1 MSTTSYAYIPLIKD
15 YINQSFPYA
24 STGQGRMSFK
34 SDTLYSY
41 KSKLFQR
48 IAPNTYILD
57 VAISKYSV
65 TTVKHTMRILQ
76 AVPSNTT
83 IYRTYIDNDPISNV
97 VDYISDIKYLISKFT
112 RARSTKPQWQKQINR
127 TYAELQSYIE
137 FYKLDKRTAA
147 YRQFKK
153 LFAIMFEAK
162 CL

>member
-1 MSTTSYAYIPLIKD
+1 MSYNYDTLINN
-15 YINQSFPYA
+15 YINQSAPIG
-24 STGQGRMSFK
+24 STANGRMSFK
-34 SDTLYSY
+34 DDILYSY

-65 TTVKHTMRILQ
+65 TTAKHTTHILSLM
-76 AVPSNTT
+76 PSNAI
-83 IYRTYIDNDPISNV
+83 IYRTYIDQPIQQNV
-97 VDYISDIKYLISKFT
+97 LSYISDIKYLISKFT
-112 RARSTKPQWQKQINR
+112 RARNTKPQWQKQINR
-127 TYAELQSYIE
+127 TYTELQSYIE
-137 FYKLDKRTAA
+137 FYKVDKRTTA

>member
-1 MSTTSYAYIPLIKD
+1 MSYNYDTLINN
-15 YINQSFPYA
+15 YINQSNPIG
-24 STGQGRMSFK
+24 STAQDRMSFK
-34 SDTLYSY
+34 DDTLYSY

-65 TTVKHTMRILQ
+65 TTAKHTMRILR
-76 AVPSNTT
+76 AMPSNVT
-83 IYRTYIDNDPISNV
+83 IYRTCIDNDPISNV
-97 VDYISDIKYLISKFT
+97 IDYVSDIKYLISKFT
-112 RARSTKPQWQKQINR
+112 RARNTKPQWQKQINR

-137 FYKLDKRTAA
+137 FYKLDKRTTA

-153 LFAIMFEAK
+153 LFAILFEAK

>member
-1 MSTTSYAYIPLIKD
+1 MSYNYDSLIID
-15 YINQSFPYA
+15 YINQSFSYA
-24 STGQGRMSFK
+24 STAQGRMSFREN
-34 SDTLYSY
+34 TLYSY

-65 TTVKHTMRILQ
+65 TTAKHTNLILLAMPRS
-76 AVPSNTT
+76 AV
-83 IYRTYIDNDPISNV
+83 IYRTCIDNDPISNV
-97 VDYISDIKYLISKFT
+97 IDYISDIKYLISKFT
-112 RARSTKPQWQKQINR
+112 RARNTKFQWQKHIHR

-137 FYKLDKRTAA
+137 FYKLDKRTTA
-147 YRQFKK
+147 YRQFKQ

>member
-1 MSTTSYAYIPLIKD
+1 MSYDYTTLIYD
-15 YINQSFPYA
+15 YINQSA
-24 STGQGRMSFK
+24 TIGSTTQGKMSFK
-34 SDTLYSY
+34 GDILYSY

-48 IAPNTYILD
+48 IAPNTYVLD

-65 TTVKHTMRILQ
+65 TTAKHTMRILR
-76 AVPSNTT
+76 AMPSNTV
-83 IYRTYIDNDPISNV
+83 IYRTCIDNDPISNV
-97 VDYISDIKYLISKFT
+97 IDYLSDIKYLISKFT
-112 RARSTKPQWQKQINR
+112 RARNTKFQWQKHIHR

-147 YRQFKK
+147 YRQFKQ

>member
-1 MSTTSYAYIPLIKD
+1 MSYDYTTLIRSYVNKSATV
-15 YINQSFPYA
+15 S
-24 STGQGRMSFK
+24 STAAGRMSFRG
-34 SDTLYSY
+34 DTLYSY

-48 IAPNTYILD
+48 IAPHTYILD

-65 TTVKHTMRILQ
+65 TTAKHTMCILR
-76 AVPSNTT
+76 AMPSNTA

-97 VDYISDIKYLISKFT
+97 IDYVSDIKYLISKFT
-112 RARSTKPQWQKQINR
+112 RARSTKPQWQKHIHG

-137 FYKLDKRTAA
+137 FYKLDKRSTA
-147 YRQFKK
+147 YRQFKQ

>member
-1 MSTTSYAYIPLIKD
+1 MSYNYDSLITD
-15 YINQSFPYA
+15 YINQSAPKGETA
-24 STGQGRMSFK
+24 QGRMSFK

-65 TTVKHTMRILQ
+65 TTAKHTMRILR
-76 AVPSNTT
+76 AMPSNTV
-83 IYRTYIDNDPISNV
+83 IYRTCIDNDPISNV
-97 VDYISDIKYLISKFT
+97 IDYISNIKYLISRFT

-137 FYKLDKRTAA
+137 FVKLDKRTSA
-147 YRQFKK
+147 YRQFKQ
-153 LFAIMFEAK
+153 LFVIMFEAK

>member
-1 MSTTSYAYIPLIKD
+1 MSYNYTTLIYD

-24 STGQGRMSFK
+24 STAQGRMSFK
-34 SDTLYSY
+34 GDILYSY

-65 TTVKHTMRILQ
+65 TTAKHTMRILR
-76 AVPSNTT
+76 AMPSNAV
-83 IYRTYIDNDPISNV
+83 IYRTCIDNDPISNV
-97 VDYISDIKYLISKFT
+97 IDYVSDIKYSISKFT
-112 RARSTKPQWQKQINR
+112 RARNTKFQWQKHIHR

-137 FYKLDKRTAA
+137 FYKLDKRTTA
-147 YRQFKK
+147 YIQFKQ
-153 LFAIMFEAK
+153 LFTIMFEAK

>member
-1 MSTTSYAYIPLIKD
+1 MSYNYDTLINN
-15 YINQSFPYA
+15 YINQSAPKGETA
-24 STGQGRMSFK
+24 QGRMSFK

-65 TTVKHTMRILQ
+65 TTAKHTMRILQ
-76 AVPSNTT
+76 AMPSNTT

-97 VDYISDIKYLISKFT
+97 LSYISDIKYLISKFT
-112 RARSTKPQWQKQINR
+112 RARNTKPQWQKQINR
-127 TYAELQSYIE
+127 TYVELQSYIE
-137 FYKLDKRTAA
+137 FYKLDKRTTA
-147 YRQFKK
+147 YKQFKK

-162 CL
+162 VL

>member
-1 MSTTSYAYIPLIKD
+1 MSYDYTTLIYD
-15 YINQSFPYA
+15 YINQSAPTG
-24 STGQGRMSFK
+24 STAQGRMSFK
-34 SDTLYSY
+34 GNTLYSY

-57 VAISKYSV
+57 RAIANYSV
-65 TTVKHTMRILQ
+65 TTAEHTMRILQ
-76 AVPSNTT
+76 TMPSNAI

-97 VDYISDIKYLISKFT
+97 IDYISDIKYLISKFT

-137 FYKLDKRTAA
+137 FYKLDKRTTA

>member
-1 MSTTSYAYIPLIKD
+1 MSYNYDSLIIY

-24 STGQGRMSFK
+24 STAQGRMSFK
-34 SDTLYSY
+34 GDTLYSY

-48 IAPNTYILD
+48 IAPNTYVLD
-57 VAISKYSV
+57 AAISKYSV
-65 TTVKHTMRILQ
+65 TTAKHTSRILY
-76 AVPSNTT
+76 AMPSNAT
-83 IYRTYIDNDPISNV
+83 IYRTYIGKPIQQNV
-97 VDYISDIKYLISKFT
+97 LSYISDIKYFISKFT
-112 RARSTKPQWQKQINR
+112 RARSTKPQWQKHIHR

-147 YRQFKK
+147 YRQFKQ

>member
-1 MSTTSYAYIPLIKD
+1 MSYNYDSLIID
-15 YINQSFPYA
+15 YINQSFSYA
-24 STGQGRMSFK
+24 STAQGRMSFRE
-34 SDTLYSY
+34 DTLYSY

-48 IAPNTYILD
+48 IAPNTYVLD

-65 TTVKHTMRILQ
+65 TTAKHTMRILR
-76 AVPSNTT
+76 AMPSNAV

-97 VDYISDIKYLISKFT
+97 IDYISDIKYLISKFT
-112 RARSTKPQWQKQINR
+112 RARNTKFQWQKHIHR

-147 YRQFKK
+147 YRQFKQ

>member
-1 MSTTSYAYIPLIKD
+1 MSYNYDSLITD

-24 STGQGRMSFK
+24 STAQGRMSFK
-34 SDTLYSY
+34 GDILYSY

-65 TTVKHTMRILQ
+65 TTAKHTSRILY
-76 AVPSNTT
+76 AMPDNVT

-97 VDYISDIKYLISKFT
+97 IDYVSDIKYSISKFT
-112 RARSTKPQWQKQINR
+112 RARNTKFQWQKHIHR

-137 FYKLDKRTAA
+137 FYKLDKRTTA
-147 YRQFKK
+147 YRQFKQ

-162 CL
+162 VL

>member
-1 MSTTSYAYIPLIKD
+1 MSYDYTTLIYD
-15 YINQSFPYA
+15 YINQSA
-24 STGQGRMSFK
+24 TIGSTTQGKMSFK
-34 SDTLYSY
+34 GDILYSY

-65 TTVKHTMRILQ
+65 TTAKHTMRILR
-76 AVPSNTT
+76 AMPSNTV
-83 IYRTYIDNDPISNV
+83 IYRTCIDNDPISNV
-97 VDYISDIKYLISKFT
+97 IDYVSDVKHLISKFT
-112 RARSTKPQWQKQINR
+112 RARNTKFQWQKHIHR

-147 YRQFKK
+147 YRQFKQ
-153 LFAIMFEAK
+153 LFVILFEAK

>member
-1 MSTTSYAYIPLIKD
+1 MNITSYAYIPLID
-15 YINQSFPYA
+15 NYINQSAPDGTTA
-24 STGQGRMSFK
+24 QGKMSFK
-34 SDTLYSY
+34 GDILYSY

-48 IAPNTYILD
+48 IAPNTYVLD

-65 TTVKHTMRILQ
+65 TTAKHTMCILL
-76 AVPSNTT
+76 AMPSNTV

-97 VDYISDIKYLISKFT
+97 IDYISDIKYLISKFT
-112 RARSTKPQWQKQINR
+112 QARSTKPQWQKHINR

-147 YRQFKK
+147 YKQFKQ
-153 LFAIMFEAK
+153 LFVIMFEAK